1 MDIQAEKLSLIEWL
15 AGIDD
20 NRIIRQFKI
29 LQKASQEQIETQLTA
44 DEKKSI
50 NKGLSAISNGNVHS
64 TESVKESTK
73 KKYPQLFK

>member
-20 NRIIRQFKI
+20 NRIIKQFKI

-50 NKGLSAISNGNVHS
+50 DKGLSAISKGNVHL